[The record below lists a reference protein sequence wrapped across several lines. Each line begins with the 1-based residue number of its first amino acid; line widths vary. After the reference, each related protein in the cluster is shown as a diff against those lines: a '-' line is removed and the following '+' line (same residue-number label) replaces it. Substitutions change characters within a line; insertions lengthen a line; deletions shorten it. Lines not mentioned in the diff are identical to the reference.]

1 MAGRTTG
8 NKRQREMLRKERQAQ
23 KLTRRDERRTK
34 VSGGDGIDF
43 IDPVTGE
50 LIEGTELPGAESRD
64 EDVAANEA
72 ASADEAAPANG
83 AAPAN
88 AAKSANGAVPTNGA
102 KPAKG
107 APSNEAKA
115 DVAAQPVPAP
125 TRQSAK

>member
-34 VSGGDGIDF
+34 VSTGDGIDF

-50 LIEGTELPGAESRD
+50 LLEGVELANGAEPL
-64 EDVAANEA
+64 
-72 ASADEAAPANG
+72 DEAAPANG

-88 AAKSANGAVPTNGA
+88 EAAPVNGAA
-102 KPAKG
+102 PAKG
-107 APSNEAKA
+107 VAPPKQANDAKT
-115 DVAAQPVPAP
+115 DVAPHPVSPALQ
-125 TRQSAK
+125 QSAK